1 MPIEN
6 LYSFK
11 SVVKFRFYD
20 KKENKLLYPENTS
33 TGNDIFYNVNGERKT
48 IGFLFSFPER
58 FEPNQ
63 LVYIDGNVNVYEND
77 IIRYIDE
84 DGEDTDFET
93 IVREFGEVEL
103 IDGYADFDLTFIKY
117 INEMG
122 LGFFVAGNVY
132 EVKDE
137 LR

>member
-20 KKENKLLYPENTS
+20 KKENKLLYLENTS
-33 TGNDIFYNVNGERKT
+33 TGNDIFYNVDGERKT

-63 LVYIDGNVNVYEND
+63 LVYIDGNVSS
-77 IIRYIDE
+77 I
-84 DGEDTDFET
+84 
-93 IVREFGEVEL
+93 
-103 IDGYADFDLTFIKY
+103 
-117 INEMG
+117 
-122 LGFFVAGNVY
+122 
-132 EVKDE
+132 
-137 LR
+137 

>member
-1 MPIEN
+1 MIKKKINCYILKILQQEMIYFIMLMEN
-6 LYSFK
+6 
-11 SVVKFRFYD
+11 VKQ
-20 KKENKLLYPENTS
+20 L
-33 TGNDIFYNVNGERKT
+33 V
-48 IGFLFSFPER
+48 FLFLFPER

-103 IDGYADFDLTFIKY
+103 IDGYVDFDLTFIKY

-137 LR
+137 LC